1 MLRSVLESG
10 GQAWLKTQC
19 TAKPQSVWAAPLSPL
34 GCQLWSTWSPLDFLY
49 LGACCDELITS
60 KLKGSCEYRK
70 CRKRGRYKKK
80 MLKEKKTNKTNV
92 RILQYLFRSTK
103 NTALYTVQI
112 GLVQKYVK
120 AVGRLPKYNHIHP
133 IQRETSPG
141 QELFPMKSGCVS
153 GFFVEGCHW

>member
-80 MLKEKKTNKTNV
+80 MLKEKKLTK
-92 RILQYLFRSTK
+92 QMCAYYLFKKHGPLHCSDW
-103 NTALYTVQI
+103 LGSEICQSS
-112 GLVQKYVK
+112 
-120 AVGRLPKYNHIHP
+120 GRPSNHIHHP

-141 QELFPMKSGCVS
+141 QKLFPMKSGCVS

>member
-19 TAKPQSVWAAPLSPL
+19 AAKPQSVWAAPLSPL

-80 MLKEKKTNKTNV
+80 MLKEKKLTKQMCAYYSTYLETRKT
-92 RILQYLFRSTK
+92 RPFTLFRLAWFRNMSK
-103 NTALYTVQI
+103 Q
-112 GLVQKYVK
+112 LV
-120 AVGRLPKYNHIHP
+120 GCPNNHIHP